1 MIDKDKYTTYTLF
14 GKEASRRY
22 DERGIDALIE
32 DDTLFYDVK
41 VHHFSTESERQA
53 YYMGI
58 DDSQG
63 WKAYTE
69 IKQSDYIKVKG
80 LKAKSDYDK
89 SRKKSE

>member
-63 WKAYTE
+63 WEAYTE
-69 IKQSDYIKVKG
+69 IKLSDYLKING
-80 LKAKSDYDK
+80 LKAKSEYDK